1 MTEQIMFFAFGFIS
15 ATLIALLVLAMM
27 RRRAARPVMQHAEAE
42 APASTAENE
51 AGDSARSAELEQA
64 AGKIESGIVRLKQEI
79 AAAKARIADARKKD
93 SPADEKGNT
102 GQAGT
107 QSVDMDALFSGFER
121 EAETLAAAFE
131 EMKEKV
137 RSQLDA
143 RERELLAAAGRRQ
156 SEASERARAEVQSLR
171 DELRSKAEAF
181 QATVEILREEKTQ
194 LQDGF
199 AQLRDERDLLLSE
212 SASLRAQL
220 QDSRAEER
228 MENAVLREHVSDI
241 AAEVARLAI
250 NLEGIN
256 SPIER
261 LIATGAQPIAHEA
274 GSSADDE
281 TRDSLA
287 ERIHKLQIRS

>member
-1 MTEQIMFFAFGFIS
+1 MTEQIMFFAFGFIG
-15 ATLIALLVLAMM
+15 ATLIALIAFVVM

-42 APASTAENE
+42 APASAAENE
-51 AGDSARSAELEQA
+51 AGDNTRSSELEQA
-64 AGKIESGIVRLKQEI
+64 ARKIESVIGRLKQEI
-79 AAAKARIADARKKD
+79 SAAKARIADARKKD
-93 SPADEKGNT
+93 SPADEAVNT
-102 GQAGT
+102 GLAGT
-107 QSVDMDALFSGFER
+107 QTVDIDALFSNFER
-121 EAETLAAAFE
+121 DAEALSAAFE
-131 EMKEKV
+131 QMKEKLQ
-137 RSQLDA
+137 SQFAA
-143 RERELLAAAGRRQ
+143 RERELLAAASLR
-156 SEASERARAEVQSLR
+156 EKEVAERTRTEVQNLR

-181 QATVEILREEKTQ
+181 QATVEILREEKSQ

-274 GSSADDE
+274 GSPADDE

-287 ERIHKLQIRS
+287 ERIRKFQIRS

>member
-1 MTEQIMFFAFGFIS
+1 MTEQIMFFAFGFIG
-15 ATLIALLVLAMM
+15 ATLIALLVLIAM
-27 RRRAARPVMQHAEAE
+27 RRRTARPVMQHPEAE
-42 APASTAENE
+42 APVSAAQNE
-51 AGDSARSAELEQA
+51 AGDNTRSSELEQA
-64 AGKIESGIVRLKQEI
+64 AHKIESGIGRLKQEI
-79 AAAKARIADARKKD
+79 AAAKARIADARKED
-93 SPADEKGNT
+93 SPADEAINT

-107 QSVDMDALFSGFER
+107 QAVDIDALFSGFDR

-137 RSQLDA
+137 RSQADA

-156 SEASERARAEVQSLR
+156 SEATERARAEVQSLR
-171 DELRSKAEAF
+171 DELRSKTEAF
-181 QATVEILREEKTQ
+181 QATVEILREEKSQ
-194 LQDGF
+194 LQHEF

-261 LIATGAQPIAHEA
+261 LIATGAQSIAHEA
-274 GSSADDE
+274 GSPADDE

-287 ERIHKLQIRS
+287 ERIRKLQIRS

>member
-1 MTEQIMFFAFGFIS
+1 MTEQIMFFAFGFIG
-15 ATLIALLVLAMM
+15 ATLIALLVLIAM
-27 RRRAARPVMQHAEAE
+27 RRRTARPVMQNPEAE
-42 APASTAENE
+42 APVSAAQNE
-51 AGDSARSAELEQA
+51 AGDNTRSSELEQA
-64 AGKIESGIVRLKQEI
+64 AHKIESGIRRLKQEI
-79 AAAKARIADARKKD
+79 AAAKARIADAQIED
-93 SPADEKGNT
+93 SPADEAVST

-107 QSVDMDALFSGFER
+107 QAVDIDALLSGFDR

-137 RSQLDA
+137 RSQADA

-156 SEASERARAEVQSLR
+156 SEATERSRAEVQSLR
-171 DELRSKAEAF
+171 DELRSKTEAF
-181 QATVEILREEKTQ
+181 QATVEILREEKSQ
-194 LQDGF
+194 LQHEF

-228 MENAVLREHVSDI
+228 MEHAVLREHVSDI

-261 LIATGAQPIAHEA
+261 LIATGAQSIAHEA
-274 GSSADDE
+274 GSPADDE

-287 ERIHKLQIRS
+287 ERIRKLQIRS

>member
-1 MTEQIMFFAFGFIS
+1 MTEQIMFFAFGFIG
-15 ATLIALLVLAMM
+15 ATLIALLVLIAM
-27 RRRAARPVMQHAEAE
+27 RRRTARPVMQHPEAA
-42 APASTAENE
+42 APVSAAQNE
-51 AGDSARSAELEQA
+51 AGDNTRSSELEQA
-64 AGKIESGIVRLKQEI
+64 AHKIESGIGRLKQEI
-79 AAAKARIADARKKD
+79 AAAKARIADARKD
-93 SPADEKGNT
+93 SPADEAVST
-102 GQAGT
+102 RQAGT
-107 QSVDMDALFSGFER
+107 QAADIDALFSGFDR

-137 RSQLDA
+137 RSQADA

-156 SEASERARAEVQSLR
+156 SEATERSRAEVQSLR
-171 DELRSKAEAF
+171 DELRSKTEAF
-181 QATVEILREEKTQ
+181 QATVEILREEKSQ
-194 LQDGF
+194 LQHEF

-261 LIATGAQPIAHEA
+261 LIATGAQSIAHEA
-274 GSSADDE
+274 GSPADDE

-287 ERIHKLQIRS
+287 DRIRKLQIRS

>member
-1 MTEQIMFFAFGFIS
+1 MTEQIMFFASGFI
-15 ATLIALLVLAMM
+15 AAMLIGLLLLAAM
-27 RRRAARPVMQHAEAE
+27 RRRAAQPAKEQAESE
-42 APASTAENE
+42 PGKNQF
-51 AGDSARSAELEQA
+51 SAEFEQSV
-64 AGKIESGIVRLKQEI
+64 GGIESSIERLKGEI
-79 AAAKARIADARKKD
+79 AKAKALQA
-93 SPADEKGNT
+93 EKAGEP
-102 GQAGT
+102 GT
-107 QSVDMDALFSGFER
+107 QSAGMDALFSGFER
-121 EAETLAAAFE
+121 EAETLAAAFKE
-131 EMKEKV
+131 VQEKV

-143 RERELLAAAGRRQ
+143 RERELMAAASQHQ

-181 QATVEILREEKTQ
+181 QATLEILREEKSQ

-199 AQLRDERDLLLSE
+199 AKLRDERDLLLSE

-261 LIATGAQPIAHEA
+261 LIATGAKPISHEA
-274 GSSADDE
+274 GPSADDE

-287 ERIHKLQIRS
+287 ERIRKLQIRS

>member
-1 MTEQIMFFAFGFIS
+1 MTEQIMFFAFGFIG
-15 ATLIALLVLAMM
+15 ATLIALLVLAAM
-27 RRRAARPVMQHAEAE
+27 RRRTSRPVMQRAEAE
-42 APASTAENE
+42 APAAENE
-51 AGDSARSAELEQA
+51 AGDNARSSELDQA
-64 AGKIESGIVRLKQEI
+64 ARKIESGIGRLKQEI

-93 SPADEKGNT
+93 SPADEAGNT

-107 QSVDMDALFSGFER
+107 QTADIDALFGSIGR

-274 GSSADDE
+274 GSPAGDE